1 MDEDTSKKIG
11 AFKRLFFDEKNLI
24 VAKPCS
30 CNLQITCPACRTA
43 YKAFAQG
50 RGAELSR
57 GRSSLP

>member
-24 VAKPCS
+24 VAKPCY
-30 CNLQITCPACRTA
+30 CNLQINPSVHRTA

-50 RGAELSR
+50 SRAELSR
-57 GRSSLP
+57 